1 MKKYCIGLCILL
13 GACNSITVP
22 PTYKYVEIQT
32 STFKLAS
39 WQKIEQPDK
48 PYKFYIE
55 GDGAAFR
62 ADGSVSSDP
71 TPRGTLLREIA
82 FGDNQANIIY
92 LARPCQYVQDNMCE
106 AKYWST
112 ARFSTETV
120 NAEYEAIKALAGEQP
135 VTLVGFSGGAQI
147 AGLIAVK
154 YQGIKIQKLVTVAG
168 NLDVKSWTDYHNVP
182 TLSLSDDLANYKT
195 DYAKFNQIHY
205 VGLQDEN
212 IIPQIT
218 ENFVIDK
225 NTIQYSK
232 KASHNKGW
240 EASYNAIRSE

>member
-1 MKKYCIGLCILL
+1 MKKKCVGLCIALC
-13 GACNSITVP
+13 ACNNITVP
-22 PTYKYVEIQT
+22 PAYKYVEIQT

-39 WQKIEQPDK
+39 WQKIEQQNK

-55 GDGAAFR
+55 GDGSAFR
-62 ADGSVSSDP
+62 SDGSVSSDP
-71 TPRGTLLREIA
+71 TPRSTLLREIA
-82 FGDNQANIIY
+82 FGDNQSNIIY

-112 ARFSTETV
+112 ARFSTEAV
-120 NAEYEAIKALAGEQP
+120 NAEYEAIKSIAGEQS

-154 YQGIKIQKLVTVAG
+154 YKDIKIQKLVTIAG
-168 NLDVKSWTDYHNVP
+168 NLDVKSWTDYHEVP
-182 TLSLSDDLANYKT
+182 TLFLSDDLANYKT

-218 ENFVIDK
+218 ENFVTDK
-225 NTIQYSK
+225 NTIQYIK

-240 EASYNAIRSE
+240 KASYNSIRSE